1 MFNVENLFDKPPI
14 KQVKLPVPR
23 EKSVEGNGRITNE
36 NRLIAKQLILEYLQR
51 IYKLLKATKNIDN

>member
-1 MFNVENLFDKPPI
+1 MFNVENFVDKPPL
-14 KQVKLPVPR
+14 KQFKLPVPR

-51 IYKLLKATKNIDN
+51 IYKLLKATKNINN

>member
-14 KQVKLPVPR
+14 KQVKLPAPR

>member
-1 MFNVENLFDKPPI
+1 MFNVANLFDKPPI